1 MKQLEAW
8 CLTKCPVAPSS
19 LSSSLLGGHEGV
31 QMGWTIKLRSTQAE
45 QLKCNAGRT
54 TQGGEGFSLMEV
66 KALLTLVYLY

>member
-19 LSSSLLGGHEGV
+19 ISSSVLGGHEWV
-31 QMGWTIKLRSTQAE
+31 QTGWTLKLRSTQAE
-45 QLKCNAGRT
+45 QLKCKASRT

-66 KALLTLVYLY
+66 KALLTLVFLY